1 MFQAE
6 FVERQGGQVGITLNV
21 NWGEPEDDTDP
32 AHLEASQRFM
42 DFFLG
47 WYAHPIFVSGKYPEV
62 REDDQEGSLYISSF
76 HSQIMRSMIDEKSA
90 AQGFNE
96 SRLPHFSE
104 EDSAMILGSSDFLGL
119 NIYTSYLV
127 FPEEADIAEIDFYAD
142 QDVGSFQDDTW
153 TPTGASWLKVRG
165 NILPRMRE
173 FTRVLQVTPWGIRSA
188 VRWAS
193 ERYNHPD
200 IYITENGVSTKLRNL
215 DDLHRWDLI
224 RKRLVYCDVAG
235 CIISNTTSTRSS
247 RRSGRTG

>member
-1 MFQAE
+1 
-6 FVERQGGQVGITLNV
+6 
-21 NWGEPEDDTDP
+21 
-32 AHLEASQRFM
+32 
-42 DFFLG
+42 
-47 WYAHPIFVSGKYPEV
+47 
-62 REDDQEGSLYISSF
+62 
-76 HSQIMRSMIDEKSA
+76 MIDEKSA

-127 FPEEADIAEIDFYAD
+127 FPEEPDIAEIDFYAD

-235 CIISNTTSTRSS
+235 CIISNTT
-247 RRSGRTG
+247 